1 MEKTSESANKNLF
14 VITPSKNAEC
24 FTVTTPTIKAW
35 EITYQL
41 LTDQYTF
48 KLNGNG
54 SQTTTTSAEGQKV
67 VLTLFNSSH
76 KLLIQGLGCK
86 LWKDSVLKELSS
98 KVNSKISN
106 SQINPTAANTELDKQ
121 CEEIIPNS
129 QPLRP
134 KVSGNKS
141 PGNIFS
147 KLFGITSMPK
157 TPKTPRTPV
166 NYMGLTRE
174 EQFEYIRQRTPKYR
188 LNTPVNYSPL
198 NSHIKKSDRDSDK
211 NSICSEDVILTSV
224 DGAPISSEKCL
235 SDLNGKNVECLSL
248 SETESIVCT
257 ENTNLKT
264 PECSG
269 PDKQVEYQ
277 SCEQQQEP
285 EEATDHGKI
294 DKDYI
299 KELEMCQKELTTI
312 KKENKDLQHQFKE
325 FLTQSKLLRTEN
337 EKLIQDM
344 ESEKA
349 KSKKASESLEK
360 EVQQCEKYKNELKS
374 VSENYQKEIRSF
386 SAKLAD
392 ETALA
397 LTLEEEN
404 KKLKSKLDK
413 MSKEKAEL
421 IGQMSR
427 STGTTDM
434 LEGKIE
440 DLTDLFLKE
449 MSELR
454 LQFEKSVVTTGST
467 GILPSNTNLEQQP
480 PQNGS
485 SRNDTQEERTPME
498 ADTDLPPSDQHNHSV
513 FIAGDSV
520 TSILSKNKMSNTNL
534 EFSIRSHSCGK
545 LQDIHNTI
553 IAMAEDE
560 DEYICNTN
568 AVIIHAGTNNLSD
581 GDSVDDIVK
590 QNKNIALTIQQ
601 INPDCRIIVSLILPR
616 KNDKLANKVIEQTN
630 ECLRQLCDTNSFV
643 FLDSKR
649 NFTSD
654 CQTNVSLYK
663 DNLHLNAKGG
673 KVFGESICRTVQET
687 LKLPAHNAQNTT
699 IQEQS
704 FRNGRIPGRRTT
716 DNRSNYNNTNTNNR
730 GNNNRRSNNN
740 RGSNNNKR
748 GSSNNNNN
756 KGNNRQQKQQQQ
768 YQQHGQQQQYQQ
780 QGQRSSFRMFV
791 RSFVRSFVRTSF
803 RRVEF
808 ASKFCVKVSQVVYIS
823 ATTKQKAFIFGP

>member
-1 MEKTSESANKNLF
+1 M
-14 VITPSKNAEC
+14 
-24 FTVTTPTIKAW
+24 IK
-35 EITYQL
+35 Y
-41 LTDQYTF
+41 
-48 KLNGNG
+48 
-54 SQTTTTSAEGQKV
+54 
-67 VLTLFNSSH
+67 
-76 KLLIQGLGCK
+76 
-86 LWKDSVLKELSS
+86 
-98 KVNSKISN
+98 
-106 SQINPTAANTELDKQ
+106 
-121 CEEIIPNS
+121 
-129 QPLRP
+129 PL
-134 KVSGNKS
+134 
-141 PGNIFS
+141 
-147 KLFGITSMPK
+147 
-157 TPKTPRTPV
+157 
-166 NYMGLTRE
+166 
-174 EQFEYIRQRTPKYR
+174 
-188 LNTPVNYSPL
+188 
-198 NSHIKKSDRDSDK
+198 
-211 NSICSEDVILTSV
+211 
-224 DGAPISSEKCL
+224 
-235 SDLNGKNVECLSL
+235 
-248 SETESIVCT
+248 
-257 ENTNLKT
+257 
-264 PECSG
+264 
-269 PDKQVEYQ
+269 
-277 SCEQQQEP
+277 
-285 EEATDHGKI
+285 
-294 DKDYI
+294 
-299 KELEMCQKELTTI
+299 
-312 KKENKDLQHQFKE
+312 KENKDLQHQFKE
-325 FLTQSKLLRTEN
+325 YLTKSKLLRTEN

-349 KSKKASESLEK
+349 KSKTASESLEK
-360 EVQQCEKYKNELKS
+360 EVQQCEKYKSELKS

-498 ADTDLPPSDQHNHSV
+498 ADRDLPPSDQHSHSV

-520 TSILSKNKMSNTNL
+520 TSIFSKNKMSNTNL
-534 EFSIRSHSCGK
+534 EFRIRSHSGGK

-601 INPDCRIIVSLILPR
+601 INPDCRIIVSSILPR

-643 FLDSKR
+643 FLDNKR

-654 CQTNVSLYK
+654 CQTNISLYK

-687 LKLPAHNAQNTT
+687 LKLPAHNAQTTT
-699 IQEQS
+699 IQEQV
-704 FRNGRIPGRRTT
+704 FGMGGYLGGEQPTTGATTTTPIPTTGATTTGATTTGTTTTGAATTARGAAAATTTTKATT
-716 DNRSNYNNTNTNNR
+716 DIKSNNNNTNNMGNNNNTNNR
-730 GNNNRRSNNN
+730 GNNNNNTNNRGDNNNTNNRGNNNNNTNNRGNNNNTDNRGNNNTNNRGNNNKTNNRGNNNTNSSNNN
-740 RGSNNNKR
+740 RD
-748 GSSNNNNN
+748 SSNNNNN
-756 KGNNRQQKQQQQ
+756 RGSHNNNWGSNNNNSNKDN
-768 YQQHGQQQQYQQ
+768 H
-780 QGQRSSFRMFV
+780 
-791 RSFVRSFVRTSF
+791 
-803 RRVEF
+803 
-808 ASKFCVKVSQVVYIS
+808 
-823 ATTKQKAFIFGP
+823 